1 MKPMAGI
8 ASNVLALRQG
18 TLVYLLL
25 PSLLKL
31 PWISMEKEETDGFL
45 AAAARGGLRAAPAA

>member
-1 MKPMAGI
+1 MAGI

-31 PWISMEKEETDGFL
+31 PWISVEKEGTDGFL